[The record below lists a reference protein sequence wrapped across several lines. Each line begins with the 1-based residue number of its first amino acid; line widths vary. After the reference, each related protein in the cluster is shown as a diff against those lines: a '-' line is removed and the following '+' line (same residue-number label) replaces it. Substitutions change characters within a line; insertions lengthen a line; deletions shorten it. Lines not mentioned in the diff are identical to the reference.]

1 MSGCKID
8 PFYKTLEKDQYGGRT
23 KETVNK
29 EAVAV
34 LKEFME
40 KKGLLSR

>member
-8 PFYKTLEKDQYGGRT
+8 GFYKTLENDQYGGRT
-23 KETVNK
+23 KEAVNK

-34 LKEFME
+34 FKEFME
-40 KKGLLSR
+40 KKDLLSR

>member
-8 PFYKTLEKDQYGGRT
+8 PFYKTLPNDQYGGRT